1 MLVEWTQWS
10 QKEVSRMFSNS
21 PLISVT
27 KSGWFF
33 KNSLHLFIHS
43 TRTST
48 LISTNLKIN
57 IKKETS
63 PKTFQAKI
71 CSRHVKYF
79 SSWPLEAKIS
89 NFTFPSRSSTKLYF
103 ELLVQSPAQKTSGQV
118 IQSLTISLPHP
129 HSAKKISPPNAITA
143 STAKA
148 TRQIMLALYH

>member
-1 MLVEWTQWS
+1 ML
-10 QKEVSRMFSNS
+10 SRFPVLENVKIKFQDF
-21 PLISVT
+21 PGFPGVL
-27 KSGWFF
+27 W
-33 KNSLHLFIHS
+33 
-43 TRTST
+43 T
-48 LISTNLKIN
+48 LIVTLLHIA
-57 IKKETS
+57 IPTS
-63 PKTFQAKI
+63 PSRGKTSPTQVTPEQPVMCNYNFDWIK
-71 CSRHVKYF
+71 CF